1 MDKMEIVEKFTFYM
15 RGERKSLYTIKEY
28 RSMATMFLNFTKKKL
43 KDTGP
48 EDIENFKHYLAT
60 ERKFSKNS
68 QYIAIHALKLLF
80 RSNGITPPI
89 NLMPPKRSL
98 KMPNYLSEKEAGSL
112 IETSKKDL
120 TTNLIVSLLLYTG
133 LRVGELC
140 RINIEN
146 IDTEEGII
154 TVKGGKGDRDRIV
167 IIPEICK
174 NLAHEYL
181 MKRFKRTTGDN
192 AFLISQKNTRFH
204 PSTIERIVKRVS
216 KEAGIQKKVTPHVL
230 RHTFAT
236 TVLRMGGD
244 IRFIQQILGH
254 ASVATTQIYTHVD
267 ENTLKEMYN
276 KFGPKF

>member
-1 MDKMEIVEKFTFYM
+1 MDKMEIVEKFTSYM
-15 RGERKSLYTIKEY
+15 RGERKSSYTIKEY
-28 RSMATMFLNFTKKKL
+28 RSMANMFLNFTQKGL

-48 EDIENFKHYLAT
+48 EDIEKFKHHLAT

-68 QYIAIHALKLLF
+68 QYIAIHAVKLLF
-80 RSNGITPPI
+80 RSNGITPPV

-98 KMPNYLSEKEAGSL
+98 KMPNYLSEKEAGML
-112 IETSKKDL
+112 IEASKKDL

-140 RINIEN
+140 RINMEN
-146 IDTEEGII
+146 IDIEEGII

-167 IIPEICK
+167 IIPGICRE
-174 NLAHEYL
+174 LAHEYL
-181 MKRFKRTTGDN
+181 LKRFSRITTHN
-192 AFLISQKNTRFH
+192 AFLISHKNTRFD
-204 PSTIERIVKRVS
+204 PSTVERIVKKVS

>member
-1 MDKMEIVEKFTFYM
+1 MEKMEIVEKFTSYM
-15 RGERKSLYTIKEY
+15 RGERKSPYTIKEY
-28 RSMATMFLNFTKKKL
+28 RSMATMFLNFTQKQL

-48 EDIENFKHYLAT
+48 EDIENFKHHLAT

-68 QYIAIHALKLLF
+68 QYIAIHAVKLLF
-80 RSNGITPPI
+80 RSNGIIPPV

-98 KMPNYLSEKEAGSL
+98 KMPNYLSEKEAGVL
-112 IETSKKDL
+112 IEASKKDL

-133 LRVGELC
+133 IRVGELC

-146 IDTEEGII
+146 VDIEEGIV

-167 IIPEICK
+167 IIPETCRE
-174 NLAHEYL
+174 LAHEYL
-181 MKRFKRTTGDN
+181 LKRFKRSTGDN
-192 AFLISQKNTRFH
+192 AFLISHKNTRFD
-204 PSTIERIVKRVS
+204 PSTVERIVKKVS

-267 ENTLKEMYN
+267 ENTLKEMYS